1 METVKTTRVIC
12 DRCGNEIASGE
23 KAYTLI
29 LDEIKWGTDLK
40 MREEIRAKV
49 CQQCAEHIAAVAG
62 KEE

>member
-12 DRCGNEIASGE
+12 DRCGKEVANGE
-23 KAYTLI
+23 KVYTLI

-40 MREEIRAKV
+40 MREEIRAEV

>member
-12 DRCGNEIASGE
+12 DRCGKEIAGGE
-23 KAYTLI
+23 KVYTLI

-40 MREEIRAKV
+40 MREEIRAEV
-49 CQQCAEHIAAVAG
+49 CQQCAECIAAVAG